1 MSITNK
7 TIVAGIVICGVTHAV
22 NASENTKTATSIPI
36 ATNAQHQELLEKQN
50 DIVTPDAF
58 KEGLKTQKLEPTETT
73 AKAIRKKQ
81 RHMTDNVIVIWWDS
95 LWS

>member
-1 MSITNK
+1 MTKK
-7 TIVAGIVICGVTHAV
+7 TIVAGIVICGATHAV

-36 ATNAQHQELLEKQN
+36 ATNAQHQKLLEKQN
-50 DIVTPDAF
+50 DSVTPDAF
-58 KEGLKTQKLEPTETT
+58 KEGLNIQKLEPIEKT